1 MPEFKPCR
9 HDGESMVSL
18 MEEHGYSEDDML
30 LCKLCQKHEI
40 ETLLAENKLLREY
53 LERNLPECLL
63 NNEPDYI
70 DRCILDSVSTQQ
82 EHHSVSGDCWCNP
95 RKIGDGAWQHFY
107 RSGDPVATQQNK
119 APVLSETETQ
129 MDGPQEQINEDKTPL
144 RADRV
149 ASADTRQYP
158 GEYACGPY
166 HDWQGPDG
174 GTKECTK
181 CGLKMG

>member
-1 MPEFKPCR
+1 MKPLYGNVDDAQHIKELVAQLDAAHTIGAENALR
-9 HDGESMVSL
+9 LAKSVREREILTAENETLTRQLNHIGVLAEKRMGE
-18 MEEHGYSEDDML
+18 
-30 LCKLCQKHEI
+30 HEI
-40 ETLLAENKLLREY
+40 SLAENKLLREY

-70 DRCILDSVSTQQ
+70 DRCILDSV
-82 EHHSVSGDCWCNP
+82 
-95 RKIGDGAWQHFY
+95 
-107 RSGDPVATQQNK
+107 ATQQNK

-129 MDGPQEQINEDKTPL
+129 MEHSQEQINEDKTPL
-144 RADRV
+144 RADD
-149 ASADTRQYP
+149 SADTRQYP